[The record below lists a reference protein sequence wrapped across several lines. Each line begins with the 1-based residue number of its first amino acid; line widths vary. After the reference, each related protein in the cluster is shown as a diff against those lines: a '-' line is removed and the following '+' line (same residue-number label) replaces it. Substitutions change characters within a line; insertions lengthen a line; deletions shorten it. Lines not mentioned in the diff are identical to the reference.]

1 MNATNYS
8 IIKIRNETQNKFWVK
23 YENHFLVLPDR
34 KTVVGADASDWK
46 KLIIEDITQGNPTQ
60 IGTHGCSI
68 ITLHFNS
75 LTQSLLVGDL
85 NDEVKQ
91 YQKKNGLFSMVKD
104 YGKVGVD
111 RVFSSTQVG
120 RFAFFGGGDRSL
132 VAIDICEQR
141 LCPGRL
147 KSPFLKTY
155 SLQVCKGLGS
165 KVYLSLGGYDPE
177 YSSDKSDCM
186 DVTLVYK
193 RHKKESL
200 KISKKMINVH
210 GALREKNEIINSL
223 SLKIKQLES
232 FIQKQADESES
243 TNNKRNPKSKKITST
258 AK

>member
-1 MNATNYS
+1 
-8 IIKIRNETQNKFWVK
+8 
-23 YENHFLVLPDR
+23 
-34 KTVVGADASDWK
+34 
-46 KLIIEDITQGNPTQ
+46 
-60 IGTHGCSI
+60 
-68 ITLHFNS
+68 
-75 LTQSLLVGDL
+75 
-85 NDEVKQ
+85 
-91 YQKKNGLFSMVKD
+91 MVKD

-258 AK
+258 AKWITPIPEPKDNQKTAEGVRKFPVPQHQTQPNGERITKPKISKRQYK